1 MHAYTVIYAL
11 TVLNFPPLT
20 VQVIKESGPL
30 EYPEGGYEAVE
41 ASNDGH
47 FAFIHDAA
55 EVRYQYYKNC
65 NFLEVGEPFAEQ
77 PLVFLYA
84 FCAYLLPSLTNFI
97 LGAAYL

>member
-1 MHAYTVIYAL
+1 MWYAFLIYTH
-11 TVLNFPPLT
+11 FCPFT

-41 ASNDGH
+41 ASNEGH

-77 PLVFLYA
+77 PLVF
-84 FCAYLLPSLTNFI
+84 FMHFVPT
-97 LGAAYL
+97 